1 MDKDRLDERAQTPAE
16 SALATGG
23 AKMNRLFFHFWSRRR
38 LIRDTE
44 GRELSDLAAAHRHAM
59 LLIHKAAV
67 LLDELDWHGWSV
79 RVTDEAGHTVLNVL
93 FPQGRYFRSARSSER
108 PYRGTA
114 R

>member
-1 MDKDRLDERAQTPAE
+1 
-16 SALATGG
+16 
-23 AKMNRLFFHFWSRRR
+23 MNRLFFHFWSRRR

-67 LLDELDWHGWSV
+67 LLDGLDWHGWSV
-79 RVTDEAGHTVLNVL
+79 KVTDDAGRTVLNVL
-93 FPQGRYFRSARSSER
+93 VPQAPYFRAGRSSEH
-108 PYRGTA
+108 PHRGAA

>member
-1 MDKDRLDERAQTPAE
+1 M
-16 SALATGG
+16 
-23 AKMNRLFFHFWSRRR
+23 
-38 LIRDTE
+38 
-44 GRELSDLAAAHRHAM
+44 SDLAAAHRHAM